1 VAEDAAIAMMA
12 KMITTKS
19 LSANVIQVSATGA
32 DPSEIREILQAV
44 SEVYVTTQKG
54 DYKDAS
60 EELKELLTKA
70 RFEFLEELKKAEQDY
85 AKFRA
90 ESNLNTDGDN
100 PYRARVRAA
109 QAKVSQI
116 ELEKTERK
124 AQVEQIQAAISR
136 GGAREAILLL
146 VGRGNDVGTAQ
157 AVDHTVR
164 SSANVSQTLFPLLQ
178 QEAKLSSELGS
189 DHPKLKLLRMQIEM
203 TRRHIK
209 ELAAA
214 TTEGAEAKD
223 PAATAV
229 DFIATYIQSLQ
240 EELLI
245 LDRQQADLK
254 ALAMKEEILARE
266 LMNEEIED
274 SNRKNEIER
283 LSKLFN
289 EMTMQI
295 SEIQVKSGM
304 GGVTAHVLSPARQG
318 YLVYPILS
326 QFLAMGGFLGA
337 FAGLVLGYL
346 VEMADRSFRKPE
358 EIIREFGLPIVG
370 HVPFITEQRMKAI
383 PADATMDRTAI
394 SFHLPRSR
402 PAEAYR
408 AVRTALC
415 FGAFGGSHRV
425 IQVTSPAVGD
435 GKSTLALNLALSMAQ
450 SGKKTVLVETDF
462 RRPKVHKLTGVDNTI
477 GLVDVLRGDAELTDA
492 IHVTQSP
499 DFDVIPCGR
508 RPKDPAELLARPQFE
523 QVLNV
528 LREKYEY
535 VFIDSPPVL
544 AVTDPCGV
552 AARVDGV
559 LICMRLNRHTR
570 QLGQRAI
577 DQLRDVGATI
587 AGIVINGIEEQD
599 AYGYGTY
606 RYSDYRSNYRNY
618 NYNYKYG
625 AYGSGDSQ
633 NYYAEDTPEQ
643 VAESRLDA
651 AVDSKT

>member
-1 VAEDAAIAMMA
+1 MNA
-12 KMITTKS
+12 
-19 LSANVIQVSATGA
+19 
-32 DPSEIREILQAV
+32 
-44 SEVYVTTQKG
+44 
-54 DYKDAS
+54 
-60 EELKELLTKA
+60 
-70 RFEFLEELKKAEQDY
+70 
-85 AKFRA
+85 
-90 ESNLNTDGDN
+90 
-100 PYRARVRAA
+100 
-109 QAKVSQI
+109 
-116 ELEKTERK
+116 
-124 AQVEQIQAAISR
+124 
-136 GGAREAILLL
+136 
-146 VGRGNDVGTAQ
+146 
-157 AVDHTVR
+157 
-164 SSANVSQTLFPLLQ
+164 LFPLMQ
-178 QEAKLSSELGS
+178 QEATLATELGP
-189 DHPKLKLLRMQIEM
+189 DHPKLKLIRMKIEM
-203 TRRHIK
+203 TRRHFK
-209 ELAAA
+209 EIAGVVE
-214 TTEGAEAKD
+214 EGQSSAE
-223 PAATAV
+223 PAA
-229 DFIATYIQSLQ
+229 DFLTVYIQSLN

-245 LDRQQADLK
+245 LDRQQAE
-254 ALAMKEEILARE
+254 LAAFANKEELLARQ
-266 LMNEEIED
+266 LLNEEIED
-274 SNRKNEIER
+274 TNRKSEIAR

-289 EMTMQI
+289 EMTSQI

-358 EIIREFGLPIVG
+358 EIIREFGLPILG

-383 PADATMDRTAI
+383 PSETTMDKTAI

-402 PAEAYR
+402 PAESYR
-408 AVRTALC
+408 SVRTALC

-425 IQVTSPAVGD
+425 LQVTSPAVGD
-435 GKSTLALNLALSMAQ
+435 GKSTLALNLAVSMAQ
-450 SGKKTVLVETDF
+450 SGKKTVLVEADF
-462 RRPKVHKLTGVDNTI
+462 RRPKVHKLTGVDNKI
-477 GLVDVLRGDAELTDA
+477 GLVDVLRGDVELSDA
-492 IHVTQSP
+492 IHGTQLP
-499 DFDVIPCGR
+499 DFDVIPCGS

-523 QVLNV
+523 QLLSV

-570 QLGQRAI
+570 HLGQRAI

-587 AGIVINGIEEQD
+587 AGVVINGVEEQD

-618 NYNYKYG
+618 NYKYG

-633 NYYAEDTPEQ
+633 NYYAEDTAEQQ
-643 VAESRLDA
+643 VASEAD
-651 AVDSKT
+651 VPMDSKAQGSRHVKA